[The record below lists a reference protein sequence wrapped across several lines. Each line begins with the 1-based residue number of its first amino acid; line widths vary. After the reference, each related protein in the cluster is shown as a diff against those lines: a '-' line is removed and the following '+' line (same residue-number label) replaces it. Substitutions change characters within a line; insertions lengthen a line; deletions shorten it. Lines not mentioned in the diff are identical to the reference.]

1 MRGVGDFAELASDHH
16 SNHGICHLKINAL
29 LSSSSS
35 FVSPH
40 SLSAVLSVQGL
51 HCALKSHLGRCT

>member
-29 LSSSSS
+29 LSFSSS

-40 SLSAVLSVQGL
+40 NLFAVLSV
-51 HCALKSHLGRCT
+51 